1 MKHIP
6 MKSIRAA
13 TGALAVMLAI
23 VFGMQIASAGT
34 LAAGTTITANL
45 SSNDINTRNAY
56 VGQPFSMTVVQ
67 PYPNGDSSYAGAA
80 VYGHVSN
87 VVSAGQGRKAYL
99 GLTFDKITLRNG
111 RSAHLS
117 GHVVAAAT
125 KEQNMIA
132 RDAIG
137 AGVGMVVG
145 NYIGKHVGTN
155 LGGLVGAGG
164 GYLYAS
170 NMKANLNLAKGAQVQ
185 LQLNH
190 SVAPALR
197 QAGH

>member
-1 MKHIP
+1 MNRTTL
-6 MKSIRAA
+6 SLRTA
-13 TGALAVMLAI
+13 TAALAVAFVLI
-23 VFGMQIASAGT
+23 FGAQIALAGS

-67 PYPNGDSSYAGAA
+67 PYPNGDSSYAGAT

-87 VVSAGQGRKAYL
+87 VVSAGQGRKAYM
-99 GLTFDKITLRNG
+99 GLTFDKIVLRDG
-111 RSAHLS
+111 RSAHLT
-117 GHVVAAAT
+117 GHVIAAAT

-155 LGGLVGAGG
+155 LGGLAGAAG

-190 SVAPALR
+190 PVVPAMR
-197 QAGH
+197 QAGR

>member
-1 MKHIP
+1 MNHTTL
-6 MKSIRAA
+6 SLRAA
-13 TGALAVMLAI
+13 TAALAVAFALA
-23 VFGMQIASAGT
+23 FGAQIALAGS
-34 LAAGTTITANL
+34 LPAGTTITATL
-45 SSNDINTRNAY
+45 SSSDINTANAY
-56 VGQPFSMTVVQ
+56 AGQTFSMTVVQ
-67 PYPNGDSSYAGAA
+67 PYPNGDSSYAYAT
-80 VYGHVSN
+80 VYGHVSD
-87 VVSAGQGRKAYL
+87 VVKASQGRKAYL
-99 GLTFDKITLRNG
+99 GLTFDKIVLRDG
-111 RSAHLS
+111 RSAHLT
-117 GHVVAAAT
+117 GHVIAAAT

-145 NYIGKHVGTN
+145 NIIGKKVGTN

-190 SVAPALR
+190 SVVPAMR
-197 QAGH
+197 QAGR

>member
-1 MKHIP
+1 MNRTTL
-6 MKSIRAA
+6 SLRGA
-13 TGALAVMLAI
+13 TAALAVAFALI
-23 VFGMQIASAGT
+23 FGAQIALAGS
-34 LAAGTTITANL
+34 LPVGTTITANL
-45 SSNDINTRNAY
+45 SSQDINTAKAY

-67 PYPNGDSSYAGAA
+67 PYPSGDSSYAGAT

-87 VVSAGQGRKAYL
+87 VVSAAQGRKAYL
-99 GLTFDKITLRNG
+99 GLTFDKIVLRDG
-111 RSAHLS
+111 RSAHLT
-117 GHVVAAAT
+117 GHVIAAAT

-190 SVAPALR
+190 SVVPAMR
-197 QAGH
+197 QAGR